1 MTRWH
6 HESLDIRSVAFRHYH
21 PQQIQ
26 VWSPDCLKVM
36 QHGLVQVKPLI
47 TATFPLEKVAE
58 AFRVADEDPDQLK
71 VVLTP

>member
-1 MTRWH
+1 MMLETQKFV
-6 HESLDIRSVAFRHYH
+6 STTLANL
-21 PQQIQ
+21 QQIQ

-36 QHGLVQVKPLI
+36 QHGLVKVKPLI
-47 TATFPLEKVAE
+47 TASFPLEKVAE